1 MTCKKK
7 MWKIL
12 FITLLDEDNARPKRG
27 KHQAVI
33 VVVAVGGAKFSN

>member
-1 MTCKKK
+1 MRGK

-12 FITLLDEDNARPKRG
+12 FITLLDEDNARPKRS

-33 VVVAVGGAKFSN
+33 VVAVGGAKFSN